1 MKVVRA
7 FIILAICVVAA
18 SLFAA
23 PAFAWLWPIFGF
35 SGPGLGFPAFGTGP
49 TISNASPAPQPGT
62 PEWGFSIPTEAQP
75 VLPGYPY
82 YNGYPFHGAINFGPF
97 GYGSPGLVQPGG
109 TNVFSQGSSSL
120 NVPSG
125 IIKT

>member
-1 MKVVRA
+1 MKVARA
-7 FIILAICVVAA
+7 LICLAICIVGA

-23 PAFAWLWPIFGF
+23 PVFAWWWPIFGF

-49 TISNASPAPQPGT
+49 TIGSSIAAPQPGT
-62 PEWGFSIPTEAQP
+62 PEWGFSPVTHAVP

-82 YNGYPFHGAINFGPF
+82 YGKYPFHGNINFGSF
-97 GYGSPGLVQPGG
+97 GYGSPGL
-109 TNVFSQGSSSL
+109 S
-120 NVPSG
+120 PSIALSGQDGPEG

>member
-1 MKVVRA
+1 MKVSRA
-7 FIILAICVVAA
+7 LALFIIGLVTA

-23 PAFAWLWPIFGF
+23 PAFAWLWPVFGF

-97 GYGSPGLVQPGG
+97 GYGSPGLS
-109 TNVFSQGSSSL
+109 TA
-120 NVPSG
+120 SG
-125 IIKT
+125 LDHPEGQIKT

>member
-7 FIILAICVVAA
+7 FIILAICVIAA

-49 TISNASPAPQPGT
+49 NIGSSVAAPLPGT
-62 PEWGFSIPTEAQP
+62 PEWGFSPVGHAVP

-82 YNGYPFHGAINFGPF
+82 YGSYPFHGNINFGPF
-97 GYGSPGLVQPGG
+97 GYGSPGLSSTLSQSNPGG
-109 TNVFSQGSSSL
+109 V
-120 NVPSG
+120 
-125 IIKT
+125 IKT